1 MELLIHSQ
9 ISTVQPLKFG
19 NGQVILSHTLLCSL
33 GMWSRIHT
41 QIELIHVSKRDP
53 DLINCVGPHSTVVT
67 IENQELS
74 WCQLYHLIGSNK
86 CQLCHHFMA
95 TMNVIS
101 CYHQWWQS
109 WHHDDF
115 IFNRKE
121 ADFTVIF
128 NWEASHIK
136 KPWKQTWAR
145 ICLNL
150 HIESCG
156 EVYFRVVHL
165 AVAFLPQIRQVQV
178 FWPELPYIWAHRAAT
193 RKHSR

>member
-1 MELLIHSQ
+1 MIALAVGHSDGQYPKVFNMTPGYLEWICSASHLAVYYLSMPMSQ
-9 ISTVQPLKFG
+9 INYVGPQVWPLKTKSC
-19 NGQVILSHTLLCSL
+19 NGANFIISLAATDANFVIICSNRGCRPLLPPVMTKL
-33 GMWSRIHT
+33 A
-41 QIELIHVSKRDP
+41 
-53 DLINCVGPHSTVVT
+53 
-67 IENQELS
+67 S
-74 WCQLYHLIGSNK
+74 WWL
-86 CQLCHHFMA
+86 
-95 TMNVIS
+95 
-101 CYHQWWQS
+101 
-109 WHHDDF
+109 F

-128 NWEASHIK
+128 THVNWEASHIK